1 VPFHKVNKKF
11 PILFI
16 DKEKELYYIIA
27 MVNVTE
33 EKFLAS
39 PKEMVS
45 RVQSANEILNIISE
59 DGGYV
64 IIDSH
69 EWRNIYETI
78 YLNNIKGMSESILN
92 ASEEPLEDSTPLDE
106 LDW

>member
-1 VPFHKVNKKF
+1 
-11 PILFI
+11 
-16 DKEKELYYIIA
+16 

-39 PKEMVS
+39 PKELVAQA
-45 RVQSANEILNIISE
+45 QSANEILNVISE

-64 IIDSH
+64 IIDSD

-78 YLNNIKGMSESILN
+78 YLNNIKGMSESIIK
-92 ASEEPLEDSTPLDE
+92 ASQEPLADSTPLDQ

>member
-1 VPFHKVNKKF
+1 
-11 PILFI
+11 
-16 DKEKELYYIIA
+16 

-39 PKEMVS
+39 PKELVNM
-45 RVQSANEILNIISE
+45 VQSANEILNVISK

-64 IIDSH
+64 IIDSK

-78 YLNNIKGMSESILN
+78 YLNNIKGMSESIIK
-92 ASEEPLEDSTPLDE
+92 ASEEPLADSTPLDE
-106 LDW
+106 LNW